1 MSKSFPF
8 RRLIGK
14 KRDGKIDK
22 GQAHDAIASTSSPI
36 PRQSSHNQEQEAG
49 SAVANTLLPQ
59 ELPPDKYGLILL
71 NEDTGLQAPKYNVDI
86 VAVHGLGGHAYTTWT
101 HDNGTL
107 WLRDSLPKDLP
118 SARVFTYGY
127 DSTFVFSRG
136 TSTLR
141 DFARALLED
150 VRSERR
156 LPEVCDSLSCM
167 GCDY

>member
-1 MSKSFPF
+1 MPKPF
-8 RRLIGK
+8 SLRRLIGK
-14 KRDGKIDK
+14 KLDVKIDK
-22 GQAHDAIASTSSPI
+22 GQAPDTIESTSSPI
-36 PRQSSHNQEQEAG
+36 PRQGSRNQEQKAG
-49 SAVANTLLPQ
+49 SVAANTSLRQ

-71 NEDTGLQAPKYNVDI
+71 NEDSGLQAPKYNIDV
-86 VAVHGLGGHAYTTWT
+86 VAVHGLGGGAYTTWR

-107 WLRDSLPKDLP
+107 WLRDSLLKDLP

-127 DSTFVFSRG
+127 DSAFVFSRG

-156 LPEVCDSLSCM
+156 LSEVCDNYSYTDCN
-167 GCDY
+167 C

>member
-1 MSKSFPF
+1 MSKSFSL

-14 KRDGKIDK
+14 KLDSKIDK
-22 GQAHDAIASTSSPI
+22 GQAPDAIASTSSPI
-36 PRQSSHNQEQEAG
+36 PRQRSHNQEREAG
-49 SAVANTLLPQ
+49 SAVANTFLRQ
-59 ELPPDKYGLILL
+59 ELPPDKNGLILL

-86 VAVHGLGGHAYTTWT
+86 VAVHGLGGDAYSTWT

-107 WLRDSLPKDLP
+107 WLRDSLLMDLP
-118 SARVFTYGY
+118 SAQVFTYGY

-156 LPEVCDSLSCM
+156 LPEVCDN
-167 GCDY
+167 

>member
-1 MSKSFPF
+1 MSKPF
-8 RRLIGK
+8 SLRRLIGK
-14 KRDGKIDK
+14 KLDNKIDK
-22 GQAHDAIASTSSPI
+22 GQAPGTIASTSSPI
-36 PRQSSHNQEQEAG
+36 LRQGSRNQEQEAG
-49 SAVANTLLPQ
+49 SVIANTFPRQ

-71 NEDTGLQAPKYNVDI
+71 NEDSGLQAPKYNVDI
-86 VAVHGLGGHAYTTWT
+86 VAVHGLGGDAYKTWT

-107 WLRDSLPKDLP
+107 WLRDSLLKDLP

-141 DFARALLED
+141 DFARGLLED

-156 LPEVCDSLSCM
+156 LPEVCNN
-167 GCDY
+167 

>member
-1 MSKSFPF
+1 MSKPF
-8 RRLIGK
+8 SLRRLIGK
-14 KRDGKIDK
+14 KLDGKIDK
-22 GQAHDAIASTSSPI
+22 GQAPDTIASISSPI
-36 PRQSSHNQEQEAG
+36 PQQGRGNQEQEAG
-49 SAVANTLLPQ
+49 SVVANTFLRQ
-59 ELPPDKYGLILL
+59 EHSPDKYGLILL
-71 NEDTGLQAPKYNVDI
+71 NKGSGLQAPKYNVDI
-86 VAVHGLGGHAYTTWT
+86 VAVHGLGGGAYTTWT

-107 WLRDSLPKDLP
+107 WLRDSLLKDLP

-156 LPEVCDSLSCM
+156 LPEVCHN
-167 GCDY
+167 

>member
-1 MSKSFPF
+1 MSKPF
-8 RRLIGK
+8 SLRRLIGK
-14 KRDGKIDK
+14 KLDDKVDK
-22 GQAHDAIASTSSPI
+22 GQAPDTIASTLSPI
-36 PRQSSHNQEQEAG
+36 PRQDSRNQEQEAD
-49 SAVANTLLPQ
+49 SVVASTFLHQ
-59 ELPPDKYGLILL
+59 ELPPDKHGLILL
-71 NEDTGLQAPKYNVDI
+71 NEDSGLQAPKYDVDI
-86 VAVHGLGGHAYTTWT
+86 VAIHGLGGDAYKTWR

-107 WLRDSLPKDLP
+107 WLRDSLLKDLP

-156 LPEVCDSLSCM
+156 LPEVCD
-167 GCDY
+167 D